1 MRLTDEEL
9 RDVLTRA
16 EEIQRTTRTGP
27 AAQKEL
33 EAVIGAAEEIGLDRS
48 AVERALRE
56 RLALPLAP
64 PAVGSLTF
72 ARSTDD
78 KYYVAEVV
86 SVTDDTIRVRF
97 LRGSENDVMLD
108 QLRPI
113 SFDPG
118 ERLTVDWP
126 MWGPWTC
133 TVVSYDAARRRVEL
147 SDGWGQTRTFPIDE
161 VWVKPRREENAL
173 SGRRR
178 VYVTL
183 IGVGAGLGA
192 VIGSLITALLLR

>member
-1 MRLTDEEL
+1 VRLTDEEL

-16 EEIQRTTRTGP
+16 EEIQRATRTGP

-33 EAVIGAAEEIGLDRS
+33 EAVIGAAEEIGLERS

-64 PAVGSLTF
+64 PGVGSLTL

-86 SVTDDTIRVRF
+86 SVTPDNIRVRF
-97 LRGSENDVMLD
+97 LRGSENDVTLD

-113 SFDPG
+113 AFNPG

-126 MWGPWTC
+126 MWGQWTC

-147 SDGWGQTRTFPIDE
+147 SDGWGETRSFPIDE
-161 VWVKPRREENAL
+161 VWVKPKREENSL
-173 SGRRR
+173 GRRR

-183 IGVGAGLGA
+183 VGAGAAIGA
-192 VIGSLITALLLR
+192 VIGSLITALLMR

>member
-1 MRLTDEEL
+1 VRLTDEEL

-16 EEIQRTTRTGP
+16 EEIQRATRTGP

-33 EAVIGAAEEIGLDRS
+33 EAVIGAAEEIGLERS

-56 RLALPLAP
+56 RLALTL
-64 PAVGSLTF
+64 

-86 SVTDDTIRVRF
+86 SVTPDNIRVRF
-97 LRGSENDVMLD
+97 LRGSENDVTLD

-113 SFDPG
+113 AFNPG

-126 MWGPWTC
+126 MWGQWTC

-147 SDGWGQTRTFPIDE
+147 SDGWGETRSFPIDE
-161 VWVKPRREENAL
+161 VWVKPKREENSL
-173 SGRRR
+173 GRRR

-183 IGVGAGLGA
+183 VGAGAAIGA
-192 VIGSLITALLLR
+192 VIGSLITALLMR